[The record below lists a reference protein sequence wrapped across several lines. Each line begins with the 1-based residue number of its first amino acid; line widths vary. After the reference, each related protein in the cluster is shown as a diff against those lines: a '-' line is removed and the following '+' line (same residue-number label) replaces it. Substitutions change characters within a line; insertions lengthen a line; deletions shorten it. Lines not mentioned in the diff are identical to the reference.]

1 MKRLFDY
8 SQDFSKIDFRQKPER
23 YQVGKGEQGV
33 LSVEPYKSEILPYWK
48 FKNPDVALQSAKKI
62 FSLFK
67 SYKKDNDFVG
77 MDMARKFL
85 QMGYTRS
92 RRYANHK
99 SGRKYS
105 AEDKTLIST
114 ISETPAYKTQAN
126 RNHHEKSR
134 RKIILPL
141 DPDLEK
147 AKSAE
152 IFYGYYQKAKNDTT
166 YSKQKELHKA
176 HFG

>member
-1 MKRLFDY
+1 MKRPFDY
-8 SQDFSKIDFRQKPER
+8 SQDFSKIDFRQKPDR
-23 YQVGKGEQGV
+23 YQIGKGKQGV

-92 RRYANHK
+92 LRYANHK
-99 SGRKYS
+99 TGRKYN
-105 AEDKTLIST
+105 AEDKKVIPIILQ
-114 ISETPAYKTQAN
+114 TPAYKTQAN
-126 RNHHEKSR
+126 RDHHGKSR

-152 IFYGYYQKAKNDTT
+152 IFYDCYQKAKNDRV
-166 YSKQKELHKA
+166 YCKLKEIHKTK
-176 HFG
+176 FG

>member
-1 MKRLFDY
+1 MTRPFDY
-8 SQDFSKIDFRQKPER
+8 SQDFNNIDFRRESER
-23 YQVGKGEQGV
+23 YQIGKGEQGV
-33 LSVEPYKSEILPYWK
+33 LSVKPYKSEILPYWK

-67 SYKKDNDFVG
+67 SYKKANDLVG

-99 SGRKYS
+99 SGCKYS
-105 AEDKTLIST
+105 NVDKSVITEIPP
-114 ISETPAYKTQAN
+114 TPNYKTQAN
-126 RNHHEKSR
+126 RDHNEKSR
-134 RKIILPL
+134 RKIVLTL

-152 IFYGYYQKAKNDTT
+152 IFYGYYQKVKNDTT

-176 HFG
+176 QYG